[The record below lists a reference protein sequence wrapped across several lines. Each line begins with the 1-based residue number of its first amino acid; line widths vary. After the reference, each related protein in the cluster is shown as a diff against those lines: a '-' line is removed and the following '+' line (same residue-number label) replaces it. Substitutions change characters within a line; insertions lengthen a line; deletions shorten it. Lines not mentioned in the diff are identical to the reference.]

1 MKRYIL
7 SLVFLTLALLLLSSC
22 HSRQKIVYLQ
32 QAHTGLFSNDTPYE
46 AHIALDDQLSILVT
60 CSDLTLA
67 VPFNLQRPQASMNE
81 GGGSNSSNYQDTET
95 LYYRVDADGCI
106 LFPTIGRLKVV
117 GMTRREL
124 SVYLTDYLRE
134 QGYIQ
139 DPLVNVAFIGAHY
152 SVLGEVNN
160 PGKFNMNKERITLFD
175 ALASAGD
182 LTIYG
187 ERDKVRLVRP
197 TADGQQVITLN
208 LKDPEVLSSPYY
220 YIHSGDM
227 IYVEPNSTRAA
238 NREVSSLQSLAISI
252 TSILITVASL
262 IVTIT
267 K

>member
-1 MKRYIL
+1 MKKIVFT
-7 SLVFLTLALLLLSSC
+7 LVLPVLLLLLCSC

-32 QAHTGLFSNDTPYE
+32 QDASSALFSNDTPYE
-46 AHIALDDQLSILVT
+46 THIAPDDQLSILVT

-81 GGGSNSSNYQDTET
+81 GGGSNSSNYQDIET
-95 LYYRVDADGCI
+95 LYYRVDAEGYI
-106 LFPTIGRLKVV
+106 LFPTIGRLKVL
-117 GMTRREL
+117 GMTRRQL
-124 SVYLTDYLRE
+124 SAYLTDYLKQ

-139 DPLVNVAFIGAHY
+139 DPLVNVVFIGAHY

-160 PGKFNMNKERITLFD
+160 PGKFNMNQERVTLFD
-175 ALASAGD
+175 AIASAGD

-197 TADGQQVITLN
+197 TAGGQQVVTLN
-208 LKDPEVLSSPYY
+208 LKDPQVLSSPYY
-220 YIHSGDM
+220 YIHNGDM
-227 IYVEPNSTRAA
+227 IYVEPNSTRAS

-267 K
+267 R